1 VTARRLA
8 CVVLAVAA
16 AAALPAQDLD
26 GKWWKNSQ
34 IAEQVGLTPEQ
45 TDQIEKIFVR
55 TRPML
60 IDLRADL
67 EKKQFALQQA
77 LEDKAAAR
85 PELERKMEAVED
97 SRLELQKTR
106 ARMLLDI
113 RQVLK
118 PGQWRRL
125 TQMRQRLRERILE
138 RREMRREQSRPPARK
153 PPPRSE
159 Q

>member
-1 VTARRLA
+1 MTARFLA
-8 CVVLAVAA
+8 GLILAA

-34 IAEQVGLTPEQ
+34 IVEEVGLTAEQ
-45 TDQIEKIFVR
+45 TDQIEKVFVR

-77 LEDKAAAR
+77 LEDKAAGR

-113 RQVLK
+113 RQVLQ

-125 TQMRQRLRERILE
+125 VQMRQRLRERVQD
-138 RREMRREQSRPPARK
+138 RREMRREQSRSPGRK
-153 PPPRSE
+153 PPPDSE
-159 Q
+159 R